1 MFSVA
6 FNVFTALLSIIILKE
21 YFSIFFIMKKT
32 TIFSVIGFS
41 AFFIWQ
47 LLNEINIF
55 PAYINV
61 IISIVLILSICVFAY
76 EGSYIEK
83 ILFSVMLLALWML
96 MELIVGYIME
106 LMGYSYINSAQIGS
120 VLSEMLTLILIIIL
134 KIYFRNEN
142 IKDLPIKYDI
152 MLLVNLIGSMYVVY
166 NIFMKSISKNNVHL
180 KESLVSSLVIFAINI
195 ITFKLYQG
203 LSRQKELEKYNL
215 VYEQQLNLCTQHM
228 KEKENVMLE
237 FRNARHDMKQQLI
250 YLEHLLE
257 NNKSLEAEKYLKK
270 MLEIPTM
277 SNLGISRTDNIVV
290 DALINAKFSLAQQ
303 FAIDFNIDIHIPIE
317 LPFSNADL
325 SILLGNILDNAIEA
339 SSRLPESRRKIK
351 IYICYDKNVLI
362 ITIINN
368 YLGHLIRDSNGKLV
382 STKKDYQN
390 HGIGLKSVEKIADK
404 YHGSV
409 VIETENDLF
418 TIKIILCEI
427 EIK

>member
-134 KIYFRNEN
+134 KIYFRN
-142 IKDLPIKYDI
+142 Y
-152 MLLVNLIGSMYVVY
+152 
-166 NIFMKSISKNNVHL
+166 SI
-180 KESLVSSLVIFAINI
+180 I
-195 ITFKLYQG
+195 
-203 LSRQKELEKYNL
+203 
-215 VYEQQLNLCTQHM
+215 
-228 KEKENVMLE
+228 
-237 FRNARHDMKQQLI
+237 
-250 YLEHLLE
+250 
-257 NNKSLEAEKYLKK
+257 
-270 MLEIPTM
+270 
-277 SNLGISRTDNIVV
+277 
-290 DALINAKFSLAQQ
+290 
-303 FAIDFNIDIHIPIE
+303 
-317 LPFSNADL
+317 
-325 SILLGNILDNAIEA
+325 
-339 SSRLPESRRKIK
+339 
-351 IYICYDKNVLI
+351 
-362 ITIINN
+362 
-368 YLGHLIRDSNGKLV
+368 
-382 STKKDYQN
+382 
-390 HGIGLKSVEKIADK
+390 
-404 YHGSV
+404 
-409 VIETENDLF
+409 
-418 TIKIILCEI
+418 
-427 EIK
+427 

>member
-195 ITFKLYQG
+195 ITFKLYQE

-257 NNKSLEAEKYLKK
+257 NNKSLEAEKHLKK

-368 YLGHLIRDSNGKLV
+368 YLDHLIRDSNGKLV

-390 HGIGLKSVEKIADK
+390 HGTGLKSVEKIADK

>member
-1 MFSVA
+1 M
-6 FNVFTALLSIIILKE
+6 
-21 YFSIFFIMKKT
+21 
-32 TIFSVIGFS
+32 IGFS

-76 EGSYIEK
+76 EASYIEK

-250 YLEHLLE
+250 YLKH
-257 NNKSLEAEKYLKK
+257 LKK